1 MLQFGVRHVI
11 AELTAD
17 QAFELPET
25 LARVE
30 AFGLV
35 EAPRFS
41 VPFGK

>member
-1 MLQFGVRHVI
+1 MLQFGVRHGI

-25 LARVE
+25 LARIEV
-30 AFGLV
+30 FDLV
-35 EAPRFS
+35 RAPRFS